1 MTSLLPKLLFRPF
14 TIVDLAQVMTWRY
27 EPPYDVYNF
36 SPHAV
41 VENEWPYFEDE
52 KNGRFYTITTP
63 DNELIAFCT
72 FFADAQ
78 VPGGD
83 YSEDALDIGLGIRP
97 AWTGLGK
104 GVGLGVITAVLAFAT
119 TTFHPTAF
127 RVTIAAFNQ
136 RAQHVW
142 QQAGFQ
148 PRQQFGRTGDDMAFI
163 ILTRQNAEVQKT
175 DDGRPTA
182 A

>member
-97 AWTGLGK
+97 AWTGLGQ
-104 GVGLGVITAVLAFAT
+104 GVGLGVITAVLTFAN
-119 TTFHPTAF
+119 TTFQPTAF

-136 RAQHVW
+136 RAQRVW

-148 PRQQFGRTGDDMAFI
+148 LRQRFGRTGDDMAFI
-163 ILTRQNAEVQKT
+163 IFTRQDAEV
-175 DDGRPTA
+175 
-182 A
+182 

>member
-1 MTSLLPKLLFRPF
+1 MSPPLPKLVFRPF
-14 TIVDLAQVMTWRY
+14 TIADLAQVLSWHY
-27 EPPYDVYNF
+27 EPPYDVYNL
-36 SPHAV
+36 SPQAT

-52 KNGRFYTITTP
+52 ENGRFFTITTP
-63 DNELIAFCT
+63 DDELIGFCT
-72 FFADAQ
+72 FFADAT
-78 VPGGD
+78 VNGGD

-97 AWTGLGK
+97 DLTGLGK

-119 TTFHPTAF
+119 ATFHPTIF

-148 PRQQFGRTGDDMAFI
+148 PRQRFGRTGDDFPFI
-163 ILTRQNAEVQKT
+163 IFTKPTVEV
-175 DDGRPTA
+175 
-182 A
+182 

>member
-1 MTSLLPKLLFRPF
+1 MTSLLQKLLFRPF
-14 TIVDLAQVMTWRY
+14 TQADLAQVMTWQY

-63 DNELIAFCT
+63 TDEPIGFCT

-78 VPGGD
+78 VSGGD
-83 YSEDALDIGLGIRP
+83 YSAEALDIGLGIRP
-97 AWTGLGK
+97 DLTGLSK

-119 TTFHPTAF
+119 TTFHPSTF

-136 RAQHVW
+136 RAQRVW
-142 QQAGFQ
+142 QQVGFQ
-148 PRQQFGRTGDDMAFI
+148 SKQRFGRTGDDMAFI
-163 ILTRQNAEVQKT
+163 IFTRQDAE
-175 DDGRPTA
+175 G
-182 A
+182 

>member
-148 PRQQFGRTGDDMAFI
+148 PRQRFGRTGDDFPFI
-163 ILTRQNAEVQKT
+163 IFTKPTVEV
-175 DDGRPTA
+175 
-182 A
+182 